1 MSDVGCS
8 KIMEFYRGSTVL
20 ITGASGFVGQVLLE
34 KILRS
39 LEVDRVYVMIRP
51 KWNWNVESRLQR
63 ILDGQLFDVLR
74 KDSAKWQEMTRKVIP
89 VEINLE
95 EDEHLIVD
103 QLRSKLLNEV
113 NVVFN
118 LLASV
123 NFNEPLDCA
132 LRTNVEYTDR
142 MLELVCK
149 MKNIKTV
156 VHVSTFYSNC
166 DKRVIEERIYDNVG
180 YGGVANMINIV
191 SKLNEPEKQILT
203 QHIIGNFPNTY
214 TFSKKCAEVLIQD
227 KYRSLPIGIFR
238 PPIVSSTYREPVP
251 GWIDNFNGPSGMVV
265 PLSQGMYSAALLDTR
280 ARPFIVPVDYCV
292 NALISCAVDVHLQR
306 AHQSLAIPVYNY
318 TDAKCNLSWGEIIA
332 GFIQG
337 LPPFKRFMATYFTA
351 TLTRNRM
358 RYALCKKL
366 MLMQAYLLDLG
377 RRLRGEAPALGQI
390 FEKMISLSE
399 VLEFFCLNEWRM
411 TNDNVMRVQAAA
423 TELERRTFPCDLT
436 KVDWKGYYK
445 GFVPGV
451 IRYAIEPRK
460 AKHRARKNAEEQN
473 GGTAKVV
480 QKRGICY
487 AVWSFLFRYVTIV
500 FNFLF
505 IKH

>member
-39 LEVDRVYVMIRP
+39 LEVNRVYVMIRP

-238 PPIVSSTYREPVP
+238 PPIGKQPP
-251 GWIDNFNGPSGMVV
+251 KLL
-265 PLSQGMYSAALLDTR
+265 PLFK
-280 ARPFIVPVDYCV
+280 P
-292 NALISCAVDVHLQR
+292 
-306 AHQSLAIPVYNY
+306 
-318 TDAKCNLSWGEIIA
+318 K
-332 GFIQG
+332 
-337 LPPFKRFMATYFTA
+337 PFKNPTP
-351 TLTRNRM
+351 
-358 RYALCKKL
+358 
-366 MLMQAYLLDLG
+366 Q
-377 RRLRGEAPALGQI
+377 
-390 FEKMISLSE
+390 
-399 VLEFFCLNEWRM
+399 
-411 TNDNVMRVQAAA
+411 
-423 TELERRTFPCDLT
+423 
-436 KVDWKGYYK
+436 
-445 GFVPGV
+445 
-451 IRYAIEPRK
+451 
-460 AKHRARKNAEEQN
+460 
-473 GGTAKVV
+473 
-480 QKRGICY
+480 
-487 AVWSFLFRYVTIV
+487 
-500 FNFLF
+500 
-505 IKH
+505 